1 MKRKIPVGENF
12 NIGSAAPTLAARQ
25 QARLSRDQRFDGRF
39 VIAVVTTGVYCR
51 PSCPARIPKEEN
63 VRYFVCGAGAQEAG
77 YRACLRC
84 VPDQTLPV
92 PDWAIGNRHVAKG
105 LAMIEAGFLN
115 DHSIVDLAEALQLSP
130 RHLDRLFA
138 DTLGASPLAIARIK
152 RGQTAKVLLQQST
165 LKLSDLAEHAGYGSV
180 SQFNKELRL
189 MFNSSPSAMRRAKF
203 SSNKSLLKVQKD
215 QAVKGNKDKDNKD
228 QEAAEHVLT
237 LRVVLPVRMPYDF
250 DWVFNYLKDRALTGI
265 EEVLDG
271 PHGQI
276 FRRRLS
282 KAGAP
287 ESWLRVERSGDELI
301 AYLPLGGEPIYQL
314 LRRLGRVFDLH
325 TDGATLHKHLSADR
339 FLAPWAK
346 AAPGLRVPGAWD
358 GFETCVRAI
367 LGQQVS
373 VARGTELANDMIARY
388 GGGDF
393 PSPEQ
398 LVDKQIAELGMP
410 GNRGRA
416 ISTVAQQVIDQG
428 VTFDEGLKAEAFVEA
443 LTQIKGIG
451 PWTVNYIRLR
461 VLKDPDAF
469 PHNDW
474 VVLKQLDT
482 TPAKAKLQ
490 AEPWQPWRAYGLMYL
505 WYAASVGRAK
515 AASEKKARAKQTEV
529 KQTRSKQSK
538 SKQIK
543 TKQMKTKQSRA

>member
-1 MKRKIPVGENF
+1 MC
-12 NIGSAAPTLAARQ
+12 AA
-25 QARLSRDQRFDGRF
+25 
-39 VIAVVTTGVYCR
+39 
-51 PSCPARIPKEEN
+51 
-63 VRYFVCGAGAQEAG
+63 
-77 YRACLRC
+77 
-84 VPDQTLPV
+84 
-92 PDWAIGNRHVAKG
+92 
-105 LAMIEAGFLN
+105 
-115 DHSIVDLAEALQLSP
+115 DHI
-130 RHLDRLFA
+130 
-138 DTLGASPLAIARIK
+138 
-152 RGQTAKVLLQQST
+152 
-165 LKLSDLAEHAGYGSV
+165 AGYGSV
-180 SQFNKELRL
+180 RFNKELRL
-189 MFNSSPSAMRRAKF
+189 LFDSSPSALRKRKPAQHNAAKKG
-203 SSNKSLLKVQKD
+203 SEKSAQNDTAQQSNEGEQGLS
-215 QAVKGNKDKDNKD
+215 
-228 QEAAEHVLT
+228 

-250 DWVFNYLKDRALTGI
+250 AWVFNYLHGRALEGV
-265 EEVLDG
+265 EEVFDG
-271 PHGQI
+271 EHGQV

-282 KAGAP
+282 KAGEV
-287 ESWLRVERSGDELI
+287 ESWLRVERRDNQLI

-314 LRRLGRVFDLH
+314 LRRLGRVFDLP
-325 TDGATLHKHLSADR
+325 TDGATVHKHLSADR
-339 FLAPWAK
+339 FLAPWVK

-373 VARGTELANDMIARY
+373 VARGTELANAMIARY

-428 VTFDEGLKAEAFVEA
+428 VTFDEGLKAEAFIEA

-482 TPAKAKLQ
+482 TPFKAKLQ

-538 SKQIK
+538 SKQSRS
-543 TKQMKTKQSRA
+543 KQSKT

>member
-1 MKRKIPVGENF
+1 MKRKIPAGENL

-25 QARLSRDQRFDGRF
+25 QARLSRDQRYDGRF

-115 DHSIVDLAEALQLSP
+115 DHSVVDLAKALQLSP

-398 LVDKQIAELGMP
+398 
-410 GNRGRA
+410 
-416 ISTVAQQVIDQG
+416 
-428 VTFDEGLKAEAFVEA
+428 
-443 LTQIKGIG
+443 
-451 PWTVNYIRLR
+451 
-461 VLKDPDAF
+461 
-469 PHNDW
+469 
-474 VVLKQLDT
+474 
-482 TPAKAKLQ
+482 
-490 AEPWQPWRAYGLMYL
+490 
-505 WYAASVGRAK
+505 
-515 AASEKKARAKQTEV
+515 
-529 KQTRSKQSK
+529 
-538 SKQIK
+538 
-543 TKQMKTKQSRA
+543 

>member
-1 MKRKIPVGENF
+1 MKRKIPAGENL

-115 DHSIVDLAEALQLSP
+115 DHSIVDLAKALQLSP

-215 QAVKGNKDKDNKD
+215 QAAKGNKDKDNKD

-250 DWVFNYLKDRALTGI
+250 DWVFNYLKGRALTGI

-282 KAGAP
+282 KARAP

-482 TPAKAKLQ
+482 TPAKAKLL

-515 AASEKKARAKQTEV
+515 AASEKKAR
-529 KQTRSKQSK
+529 SKQSRSQKIK

-543 TKQMKTKQSRA
+543 TKQSRA

>member
-12 NIGSAAPTLAARQ
+12 NIGSAAPSLTARQ

-39 VIAVVTTGVYCR
+39 IIAVVTTGVYCR

-92 PDWAIGNRHVAKG
+92 PDWAIGNRHVVKG

-165 LKLSDLAEHAGYGSV
+165 LKLSELAEHAGYGSV

-189 MFNSSPSAMRRAKF
+189 LFNSSPSALRRAKF
-203 SSNKSLLKVQKD
+203 STSKS
-215 QAVKGNKDKDNKD
+215 AVDKTKNVK
-228 QEAAEHVLT
+228 EGEEHPLT

-250 DWVFNYLKDRALTGI
+250 DWVFNYLKGRALTGI

-314 LRRLGRVFDLH
+314 LRRLGRLFDLH

-339 FLAPWAK
+339 FLAPWVK

-373 VARGTELANDMIARY
+373 VARGTELANAMIARY

-416 ISTVAQQVIDQG
+416 ISTVAQQVIDQS

-482 TPAKAKLQ
+482 TPFKAKLQ

-529 KQTRSKQSK
+529 KQTRSKQSRSKQSK
-538 SKQIK
+538 SKQSRS
-543 TKQMKTKQSRA
+543 KQSKT

>member
-1 MKRKIPVGENF
+1 MKRKIPVDENLTV
-12 NIGSAAPTLAARQ
+12 GSAAPTLEARQ
-25 QARLSRDQRFDGRF
+25 QARISRDQRFDGRF
-39 VIAVVTTGVYCR
+39 IVAVVTTSVYCR
-51 PSCPARIPKEEN
+51 PSCPARIPKEKN
-63 VRYFVCGAGAQEAG
+63 VRYFVCCAGAQEAG

-84 VPDQTLPV
+84 VPDEALPV
-92 PDWAIGNRHVAKG
+92 PDWAIGNRRVAKG

-115 DHSIVDLAEALQLSP
+115 DHSVADLAETLQLSL

-138 DTLGASPLAIARIK
+138 DTLGASPLALARTK
-152 RGQTAKVLLQQST
+152 RGQIAKVLLQRST
-165 LKLSDLAEHAGYGSV
+165 LKLSELAKHAGYGSI

-189 MFNSSPSAMRRAKF
+189 LFNSPPSALRRAKF
-203 SSNKSLLKVQKD
+203 SSNKNAAHKVQKIEKNKEA
-215 QAVKGNKDKDNKD
+215 QGLAVS
-228 QEAAEHVLT
+228 
-237 LRVVLPVRMPYDF
+237 LRLVLPVRLPYNF
-250 DWVFNYLKDRALTGI
+250 DWVFSYLKVRALEGI
-265 EEVLDG
+265 EEVLVG
-271 PHGQI
+271 PLGQVY
-276 FRRRLS
+276 RRRLS
-282 KAGAP
+282 KMGEP
-287 ESWLRVERSGDELI
+287 ESWLRVEHSGNELI
-301 AYLPLGGEPIYQL
+301 AYLPLGGEPIYQI
-314 LRRLGRVFDLH
+314 LRRLGRLFDLYM
-325 TDGATLHKHLSADR
+325 DGATLDKHLNKDR
-339 FLAPWAK
+339 FLAPWVK
-346 AAPGLRVPGAWD
+346 AAPGLRVPGAWN

-373 VARGTELANDMIARY
+373 VARGTALANAMIERY

-428 VTFDEGLKAEAFVEA
+428 VTFDGGLKVEAFLDA

-474 VVLKQLDT
+474 VVLKQLGT
-482 TPAKAKLQ
+482 TPAKAKLK

-505 WYAASVGRAK
+505 WYAASVGRAEAVSK
-515 AASEKKARAKQTEV
+515 KTAKTKKAGTK
-529 KQTRSKQSK
+529 KSKLTQRKSNYSKAELVQSVQSK
-538 SKQIK
+538 
-543 TKQMKTKQSRA
+543 AG

>member
-1 MKRKIPVGENF
+1 MKRQKPVGENL
-12 NIGSAAPTLAARQ
+12 NIGFAAPTLTARQ
-25 QARLSRDQRFDGRF
+25 RARLSRDQRFDGRF
-39 VIAVVTTGVYCR
+39 IIAVVTTGVYCR

-115 DHSIVDLAEALQLSP
+115 DHSVADLAETLLLSP

-138 DTLGASPLAIARIK
+138 DTLGASPVAIARIK
-152 RGQTAKVLLQQST
+152 RGQTAKVLLQQSK
-165 LKLSDLAEHAGYGSV
+165 LKLSELAVHAGYGSI
-180 SQFNKELRL
+180 SQLNEELRL
-189 MFNSSPSAMRRAKF
+189 LFNSSPSGLRRAKV
-203 SSNKSLLKVQKD
+203 SSSKNAVHKVQKVPKD
-215 QAVKGNKDKDNKD
+215 RENKEG
-228 QEAAEHVLT
+228 QERALT

-250 DWVFNYLKDRALTGI
+250 DWVFNYLKGRALEGV
-265 EEVLDG
+265 EEVFDG
-271 PHGQI
+271 AHGQI

-282 KAGAP
+282 KTGEP
-287 ESWLRVERSGDELI
+287 ESWLRVERSGNELI

-314 LRRLGRVFDLH
+314 LRRLGRLFDLH

-339 FLAPWAK
+339 FLAPWVK
-346 AAPGLRVPGAWD
+346 ATPGLRVPGAWD

-373 VARGTELANDMIARY
+373 VARGAELANAMIARY
-388 GGGDF
+388 GSGDF

-428 VTFDEGLKAEAFVEA
+428 VTFDEGLKVEGFVEA

-515 AASEKKARAKQTEV
+515 AASEKKARAKQTGA
-529 KQTRSKQSK
+529 KRSKANHSK
-538 SKQIK
+538 DKQGK
-543 TKQMKTKQSRA
+543 AGQTKNAAKSN

>member
-1 MKRKIPVGENF
+1 MKRKIPAGENL

-115 DHSIVDLAEALQLSP
+115 DHSVVDLAKALQLSP

-250 DWVFNYLKDRALTGI
+250 DWVFNYLKGRALTGI

-515 AASEKKARAKQTEV
+515 AASEKKAR
-529 KQTRSKQSK
+529 SKQSRSQKIK

-543 TKQMKTKQSRA
+543 TKQSRA

>member
-12 NIGSAAPTLAARQ
+12 NIGSAAPSLTARQ

-39 VIAVVTTGVYCR
+39 IIAVVTTGVYCR

-165 LKLSDLAEHAGYGSV
+165 LKLSELAEHAGYGSI

-189 MFNSSPSAMRRAKF
+189 LFNSSPSALRRAKF
-203 SSNKSLLKVQKD
+203 SPSKS
-215 QAVKGNKDKDNKD
+215 AVDKTKNVK
-228 QEAAEHVLT
+228 EAEEHPLT

-250 DWVFNYLKDRALTGI
+250 DWVFNYLKGRALTGI

-314 LRRLGRVFDLH
+314 LRRLGRLFDLH

-339 FLAPWAK
+339 FLAPWVK

-373 VARGTELANDMIARY
+373 VARGTELANAMIARY

-416 ISTVAQQVIDQG
+416 ISTVAQQVIDQS

-482 TPAKAKLQ
+482 KPFKAKLQ

-538 SKQIK
+538 SKQSRS
-543 TKQMKTKQSRA
+543 KQSKT

>member
-1 MKRKIPVGENF
+1 MVVFDYSDAMKRKLPVGENHTV
-12 NIGSAAPTLAARQ
+12 GSAAPTLAARQ

-39 VIAVVTTGVYCR
+39 IVAVVTTGIYCR

-77 YRACLRC
+77 YRACMRC
-84 VPDQTLPV
+84 MPDQALSV

-105 LAMIEAGFLN
+105 LALIESGFLN
-115 DHSIVDLAEALQLSP
+115 DHSVADLAQTLELSS

-138 DTLGASPLAIARIK
+138 DTLGASPIAIARIR
-152 RGQTAKVLLQQST
+152 RGQTAKVLLQQSK
-165 LKLSDLAEHAGYGSV
+165 LKLSELAEHAGYGSV

-189 MFNSSPSAMRRAKF
+189 LFNCSPSALRRQKRANSKI
-203 SSNKSLLKVQKD
+203 LLD
-215 QAVKGNKDKDNKD
+215 Q
-228 QEAAEHVLT
+228 QTLT
-237 LRVVLPVRMPYDF
+237 LRVVLPVRLPYDF
-250 DWVFNYLKDRALTGI
+250 DWVFNYLQGRALEGI
-265 EEVLDG
+265 EEVFER
-271 PHGQI
+271 PHGQV

-282 KAGAP
+282 RTGAP
-287 ESWLRVERSGDELI
+287 ESWLRVERHGNELI
-301 AYLPLGGEPIYQL
+301 AYLPLDGEPIYQL
-314 LRRLGRVFDLH
+314 LRRLGRLFDLH
-325 TDGATLHKHLSADR
+325 TDGATLHKHLSANR
-339 FLAPWAK
+339 FLAPWVE

-373 VARGTELANDMIARY
+373 VARGTELANAMILRY

-428 VTFDEGLKAEAFVEA
+428 VTFEEGLKAESFVEA

-482 TPAKAKLQ
+482 TPAQAKLQ
-490 AEPWQPWRAYGLMYL
+490 AEPWQPWRACGLMYL
-505 WYAASVGRAK
+505 WCAAGVDRAK
-515 AASEKKARAKQTEV
+515 AALAKQGR
-529 KQTRSKQSK
+529 KPG
-538 SKQIK
+538 
-543 TKQMKTKQSRA
+543 

>member
-1 MKRKIPVGENF
+1 MKGKIPVGENLPV
-12 NIGSAAPTLAARQ
+12 GSAAPTLAARQ

-39 VIAVVTTGVYCR
+39 IVAVVTTGVYCR

-84 VPDQTLPV
+84 VPDQSLPV

-105 LAMIEAGFLN
+105 LAMIEAGFLS
-115 DHSIVDLAEALQLSP
+115 DHSVTDLALTLQLSP

-138 DTLGASPLAIARIK
+138 ETLGASPVAIARIK
-152 RGQTAKVLLQQST
+152 RGQTAKKLLQQSQ
-165 LKLSDLAEHAGYGSV
+165 LKLSELAEHAGYGSV

-189 MFNSSPSAMRRAKF
+189 LFDSSPSALRKRKPAQHNAAKKG
-203 SSNKSLLKVQKD
+203 SEKSAQNDTAQQSNEGEQGLS
-215 QAVKGNKDKDNKD
+215 
-228 QEAAEHVLT
+228 

-250 DWVFNYLKDRALTGI
+250 AWVFNYLHGRALEGV
-265 EEVLDG
+265 EEVFDG
-271 PHGQI
+271 EHGQV

-282 KAGAP
+282 KAGEV
-287 ESWLRVERSGDELI
+287 ESWLRVERRDNQLI

-314 LRRLGRVFDLH
+314 LRRLGRVFDLP
-325 TDGATLHKHLSADR
+325 TDGATLHKHLSADS
-339 FLAPWAK
+339 FLAPWVN

-373 VARGTELANDMIARY
+373 VARGTELANAMIARY

-474 VVLKQLDT
+474 VVLKQLET

-505 WYAASVGRAK
+505 WYAASVRRAESAAAK
-515 AASEKKARAKQTEV
+515 AAAKAAVKTAVETVTKPSKKRSQPKAK
-529 KQTRSKQSK
+529 R
-538 SKQIK
+538 
-543 TKQMKTKQSRA
+543 

>member
-1 MKRKIPVGENF
+1 MKRKIPAGENL

-115 DHSIVDLAEALQLSP
+115 DHSVVDLAKALQLSP

-215 QAVKGNKDKDNKD
+215 QAAKGNKDKDNKD

-282 KAGAP
+282 KARAP

-358 GFETCVRAI
+358 GFEACVRAI

-482 TPAKAKLQ
+482 TPAKAKLL

-515 AASEKKARAKQTEV
+515 AASEKKAR
-529 KQTRSKQSK
+529 SKQSRSQKIK

-543 TKQMKTKQSRA
+543 TKQSRA

>member
-1 MKRKIPVGENF
+1 MKRKIPVGENLTV
-12 NIGSAAPTLAARQ
+12 GSAAPTLAARQ
-25 QARLSRDQRFDGRF
+25 QARLSRDQLFDGRF
-39 VIAVVTTGVYCR
+39 IVAVVTAGVYCR

-84 VPDQTLPV
+84 VPDQALPV

-115 DHSIVDLAEALQLSP
+115 DHSVTDLAETLQLSS

-138 DTLGASPLAIARIK
+138 DTLGASPSALARIK

-165 LKLSDLAEHAGYGSV
+165 LKLSELAQHAGYGSI

-189 MFNSSPSAMRRAKF
+189 LFNSSPNALRRVKF
-203 SSNKSLLKVQKD
+203 SSNKNAANKVQKT
-215 QAVKGNKDKDNKD
+215 QKTKEKQGLA
-228 QEAAEHVLT
+228 LS
-237 LRVVLPVRMPYDF
+237 LRLVLPVRLPYNF
-250 DWVFNYLKDRALTGI
+250 DWVFNYLKGRVLEGI
-265 EEVLDG
+265 EEVFVGSL
-271 PHGQI
+271 GQVY
-276 FRRRLS
+276 RRRLS
-282 KAGAP
+282 KVGEP
-287 ESWLRVERSGDELI
+287 ESWLRVEHSGDELI
-301 AYLPLGGEPIYQL
+301 AYLPLDSEPIYQM
-314 LRRLGRVFDLH
+314 LRRLGSLFDLYI
-325 TDGATLHKHLSADR
+325 DGATLDKHLYKEH
-339 FLAPWAK
+339 FLAPWVK

-373 VARGTELANDMIARY
+373 VARGTELANAMIARY

-393 PSPEQ
+393 PSPQQ

-428 VTFDEGLKAEAFVEA
+428 VIFDGGLKVEAFVDA
-443 LTQIKGIG
+443 LTQIEGIG

-469 PHNDW
+469 LYNDW

-482 TPAKAKLQ
+482 TPAKAKLH
-490 AEPWQPWRAYGLMYL
+490 AEPWRPWRAYGLMYL
-505 WYAASVGRAK
+505 WYAAYVGRAE
-515 AASEKKARAKQTEV
+515 AASEKAARTKQARV
-529 KQTRSKQSK
+529 KQSK
-538 SKQIK
+538 SN
-543 TKQMKTKQSRA
+543 

>member
-12 NIGSAAPTLAARQ
+12 NIGSAAPSLTARQ

-39 VIAVVTTGVYCR
+39 IIAVVTTGVYCR

-165 LKLSDLAEHAGYGSV
+165 LKLSELAEHAGYGSI

-189 MFNSSPSAMRRAKF
+189 LFNSSPSALRRAKF
-203 SSNKSLLKVQKD
+203 STSKS
-215 QAVKGNKDKDNKD
+215 AVDKTKNVK
-228 QEAAEHVLT
+228 EAEEHPLT

-250 DWVFNYLKDRALTGI
+250 DWVFNYLKGRALTGI

-314 LRRLGRVFDLH
+314 LRRLGRLFDLH

-339 FLAPWAK
+339 FLAPWVK

-373 VARGTELANDMIARY
+373 VARGTELANAMIARY

-416 ISTVAQQVIDQG
+416 ISTVAQQVIDQS

-482 TPAKAKLQ
+482 TPFKAKLQ

-538 SKQIK
+538 SKQSRS
-543 TKQMKTKQSRA
+543 KQSKT

>member
-1 MKRKIPVGENF
+1 MKRKIPAGENL

-115 DHSIVDLAEALQLSP
+115 DHSVVDLAKALQLSP

-282 KAGAP
+282 KARAP

-515 AASEKKARAKQTEV
+515 AASEKKAR
-529 KQTRSKQSK
+529 SKQSRSQKIK

-543 TKQMKTKQSRA
+543 TKQSRA

>member
-1 MKRKIPVGENF
+1 MKGKIPVGENL
-12 NIGSAAPTLAARQ
+12 NIGAAAPSLAARQ

-39 VIAVVTTGVYCR
+39 IIAVVTTGVYCR
-51 PSCPARIPKEEN
+51 PSCPARMPKEEN

-84 VPDQTLPV
+84 VPDETLPA

-115 DHSIVDLAEALQLSP
+115 DHSATELAETLQLSP

-138 DTLGASPLAIARIK
+138 ATLGASPVAIARIK
-152 RGQTAKVLLQQST
+152 RGQTAKMLLQQST
-165 LKLSDLAEHAGYGSV
+165 LKLSELAEHAGYGSV
-180 SQFNKELRL
+180 SQFNKEFRL
-189 MFNSSPSAMRRAKF
+189 LFNSSPSALRSAKF
-203 SSNKSLLKVQKD
+203 SVSKNPRQKATKIN
-215 QAVKGNKDKDNKD
+215 AV
-228 QEAAEHVLT
+228 EAPALS
-237 LRVVLPVRMPYDF
+237 LRVTLPVRLPYDF
-250 DWVFNYLKDRALTGI
+250 DWVFNYLKGRALEGI
-265 EEVLDG
+265 EEVSVG
-271 PHGQI
+271 PNGQI
-276 FRRRLS
+276 FSRRLS
-282 KAGAP
+282 KAGEP
-287 ESWLRVERSGDELI
+287 ESWLRVERNGNELI

-325 TDGATLHKHLSADR
+325 TDGATLHKHLLADS
-339 FLAPWAK
+339 FLAPWVK

-373 VARGTELANDMIARY
+373 VARGTELANAMITRY

-393 PSPEQ
+393 PRPEQ
-398 LVDKQIAELGMP
+398 LIDKQIAELGMP

-428 VTFDEGLKAEAFVEA
+428 VIFDEGLKAEVFIEA

-515 AASEKKARAKQTEV
+515 AAAEKKVKATRKTAVQTKAAKSANSA
-529 KQTRSKQSK
+529 K
-538 SKQIK
+538 
-543 TKQMKTKQSRA
+543 

>member
-12 NIGSAAPTLAARQ
+12 NIGSAAPSLTARQ

-39 VIAVVTTGVYCR
+39 IIAVVTTGVYCR

-165 LKLSDLAEHAGYGSV
+165 LKLSELAEHAGYGSI

-189 MFNSSPSAMRRAKF
+189 LFNSSPSALRKAK
-203 SSNKSLLKVQKD
+203 SSPSKS
-215 QAVKGNKDKDNKD
+215 AVDKTKNVK
-228 QEAAEHVLT
+228 EAEEHPLT

-250 DWVFNYLKDRALTGI
+250 DWVFNYLKGRALTGI

-314 LRRLGRVFDLH
+314 LRRLGRLFDLH

-339 FLAPWAK
+339 FLAPWVK

-373 VARGTELANDMIARY
+373 VARGTELANAMIARY

-416 ISTVAQQVIDQG
+416 ISTVAQQVIDQS

-482 TPAKAKLQ
+482 TPFKAKLQ

-538 SKQIK
+538 SKQSRS
-543 TKQMKTKQSRA
+543 KQSKT

>member
-1 MKRKIPVGENF
+1 MKRQTSVGKNL
-12 NIGSAAPTLAARQ
+12 NIGSAAPTLAACQ

-39 VIAVVTTGVYCR
+39 IIAVVTTGVYCR

-115 DHSIVDLAEALQLSP
+115 DHSVADLAETLLLSP

-138 DTLGASPLAIARIK
+138 DTLGASPVAIARIK
-152 RGQTAKVLLQQST
+152 RGQTAKVLLQQSK
-165 LKLSDLAEHAGYGSV
+165 LKLSKLAEHAGYGSI

-189 MFNSSPSAMRRAKF
+189 LFNTSPTGLRRAKF
-203 SSNKSLLKVQKD
+203 SSSKKALHKVEEAPKD
-215 QAVKGNKDKDNKD
+215 REDKED
-228 QEAAEHVLT
+228 QEHALT

-250 DWVFNYLKDRALTGI
+250 DWVFNYLKGRALEGL
-265 EEVLDG
+265 EEVFDG
-271 PHGQI
+271 VHGQI

-282 KAGAP
+282 KTGEP
-287 ESWLRVERSGDELI
+287 ESWLRVERNGNELI

-314 LRRLGRVFDLH
+314 LRRLGRLFDLH
-325 TDGATLHKHLSADR
+325 TDGATLHEHLSADR
-339 FLAPWAK
+339 FLAPWVK

-373 VARGTELANDMIARY
+373 VARGTELANAMIVRY

-428 VTFDEGLKAEAFVEA
+428 VSFDEGFKAEAFVEA
-443 LTQIKGIG
+443 LMQIKGIG

-474 VVLKQLDT
+474 VVLKQLDA

-515 AASEKKARAKQTEV
+515 AASEKKARV
-529 KQTRSKQSK
+529 KQTGVKQSK
-538 SKQIK
+538 SNHGKAKQGNAGQ
-543 TKQMKTKQSRA
+543 TKKAVQSN